1 MNAYERTFAQ
11 LRGAP
16 VDQLPVAPLLMVFA
30 ADHVGARYSDY
41 VRDHRALVRAQLA
54 VCEDYELDLVSCC
67 SDAWRE
73 AADCGTPLEFPE
85 HQPPHAAARRLTSPA
100 DLAALPPPDPLG
112 GGRMTDRVAAVEAF
126 ATAVKG
132 RVPILGW
139 IEGPLALAANLY
151 GLNEFLIATRRD
163 PAFAAALLDW
173 CAALGERFAL
183 AQVAAGA
190 DLIGIGDAAASL
202 VSPAYYEREV
212 APRERRLVVAIHAA
226 GAAVRLHICGDL
238 HGKFAAAA
246 ATGADLIDV
255 DFPQTLAEVRAAV
268 GPDVC
273 LAGNLHPVEQVLH
286 SDPERIRRDLATC
299 HRQAGPRYV
308 VAAGCEVPPGT
319 PPANLRALVEYVRF
333 AA

>member
-1 MNAYERTFAQ
+1 MNSYDRTLAQ
-11 LRGAP
+11 LRGRP
-16 VDQLPVAPLLMVFA
+16 VDHLPVAPLLMVFA
-30 ADHVGARYSDY
+30 ADHIGVRYRDY
-41 VRDHRALVRAQLA
+41 VRDHRLLVRAQLA
-54 VCEDYELDLVSCC
+54 LCEDYGLDLVSCC

-73 AADCGTPLEFPE
+73 AADCGAALEFPE
-85 HQPPHAAARRLTSPA
+85 HQPPHAAGRRLTAPA
-100 DLAALPPPDPLG
+100 DLATLTPTDPLG
-112 GGRMTDRVAAVEAF
+112 GGRMTDRIAAVQAF
-126 ATAVKG
+126 AAAVKG

-151 GLNEFLIATRRD
+151 GLNEFLIATRRE
-163 PAFAAALLDW
+163 PTFAAALLDW
-173 CAALGERFAL
+173 CVALGERFAR

-202 VSPAYYEREV
+202 VAPAYYEREI
-212 APRERRLVVAIHAA
+212 APRERRLVAAIHAA

-286 SDPERIRRDLATC
+286 SDPERIRRDLAVC
-299 HRQAGPRYV
+299 HGQAGPRYV

-319 PPANLRALVEYVRF
+319 PPENLRALVDYARS